1 MCGIVVALADRKRV
15 VLKDVLAMN
24 DALRHRGPDDE
35 GYALLADG
43 ALRFLTGPDT
53 PRTVPESMLTPMP
66 AERATDRLLLESSL
80 IMGHRRLAIVDLS
93 ALGHQPM
100 HREGLT
106 IVFNGEIYNHFE
118 LRAELEQLGERF
130 VSHSD
135 TEVLLA
141 AYARWGH
148 EAWSRLN
155 GMWALAIHDERRRR
169 LVVCRDRFGVKP
181 LYVWRGADGLLLFA
195 SEAKALRAHPAV
207 AGEPD
212 LDVCAGYLRHGAQAW
227 TGATE
232 FKGITRFPAGHWA
245 EVDLDQPP
253 QLRPLPYWAWPRADD
268 DALRQPFDPVMAD
281 RLAAQYRD
289 LLDDAVRLRMR
300 MDVRFGTAL
309 SGGLDSSQIASRV
322 NAELLRRGAGQ
333 SQEVFS
339 SVYGGSGMATAL
351 RVEARR
357 ADESAFVAAMSTHLG
372 VRSSTIEPR
381 WQDIPAEHGRMI
393 WALDTPPDNTL
404 MSSWHTYALVARQGV
419 VVTLDGQGAD
429 EQLGGYLRYVRNR
442 LIHADA
448 REAWN
453 ESRALARNATGAAH
467 VLRQSFVA
475 HPLRHLLG
483 RRLFG
488 TLSSRLRS
496 AAHLELELPHVLAN
510 DFSTSLRTLLHYA
523 DQSAMAWSV
532 ESRMPFMDWRL
543 VEFLAQV
550 PTSYKIHD
558 GWTKWLARHAMR
570 DELPASVVW
579 RRDKMG
585 WAIPESAW
593 VGRGAPLEGWLAEAV
608 GRSAF
613 VRDIA
618 RTVGVDFGR
627 AALHVRIR
635 MLNLAVWHRLHH
647 DTAPADRPSL
657 GRGVGIGA
665 AE

>member
-1 MCGIVVALADRKRV
+1 MCGIVVAVGSTSPV
-15 VLKDVLAMN
+15 VVSDVVRMARL
-24 DALRHRGPDDE
+24 LVHRGPDDE
-35 GYALLADG
+35 GYAFLQG
-43 ALRFLTGPDT
+43 GSLRFLAGPDT
-53 PRTVPESMLTPMP
+53 PPGVFEL
-66 AERATDRLLLESSL
+66 ATSYRPVGMVDEGLRNTSRVV
-80 IMGHRRLAIVDLS
+80 MAHRRLSIVDLS
-93 ALGHQPM
+93 SLGHQPM
-100 HREGLT
+100 HRDGLT
-106 IVFNGEIYNHFE
+106 IVFNGEIYNHLE
-118 LRAELEQLGERF
+118 LRAELERIGERF

-339 SVYGGSGMATAL
+339 SVYGGSGLATAL

-475 HPLRHLLG
+475 HPLRHLIG

-496 AAHLELELPHVLAN
+496 AAHLELELPHMLAN

-550 PTSYKIHD
+550 PTAYKIHD

-570 DELPASVVW
+570 DELPAAVVW

-593 VGRGAPLEGWLAEAV
+593 LGHGAPLEGWLAETV
-608 GRSAF
+608 GASAF
-613 VRDIA
+613 VRHVA
-618 RTVGVDFGR
+618 RQARLDFGR
-627 AALHVRIR
+627 AALPGRIR

-647 DTAPADRPSL
+647 ETAPVDLPAL
-657 GRGVGIGA
+657 GRGVGIGTA
-665 AE
+665 G